1 MRDGP
6 QRLQADRGKA
16 GHAGFPSCNGT
27 PLTKSLAA
35 SERALP
41 TYDGKLKKEKT
52 IMDWGLR
59 FFFDLMIGLCR
70 IIWAIGVKLRLGVCM
85 VYMLVVY
92 LFFWKWYCANTAL
105 ADGILIALV
114 VLTAI
119 SWIAT
124 LVLKIKKWRM
134 LKRADEANRQ
144 YLETMK

>member
-1 MRDGP
+1 
-6 QRLQADRGKA
+6 
-16 GHAGFPSCNGT
+16 
-27 PLTKSLAA
+27 
-35 SERALP
+35 
-41 TYDGKLKKEKT
+41 
-52 IMDWGLR
+52 MDWGQR

-85 VYMLVVY
+85 VHMLVVY